1 MENKYFTIFDKED
14 IPIIDTIK
22 LDNIR
27 IDTVCYRVY
36 DNIDV
41 LPFIL
46 EFNNIPSIYDIT
58 KDTIIKLPDVYTM
71 NERYIEVDEDKI
83 AGVAKAGSKSSSKN
97 LILSYN
103 KDKTIGVD
111 KLGLVLDKIKY
122 DKETGIVSF

>member
-1 MENKYFTIFDKED
+1 MENKYFTIFDKEN

-41 LPFIL
+41 LSFIL
-46 EFNNIPSIYDIT
+46 EFNNIPSIQDVT
-58 KDTIIKLPDVYTM
+58 KDTIIKLPDMFTM
-71 NERYIEVDEDKI
+71 NERYIEIDGDNI
-83 AGVAKAGSKSSSKN
+83 AGISKAGSKSSSKN
-97 LILSYN
+97 LILAYN

>member
-1 MENKYFTIFDKED
+1 MENKYFTIFDKEN

-22 LDNIR
+22 LDNSR

-41 LPFIL
+41 LSFIL
-46 EFNNIPSIYDIT
+46 EFNNIPSIQDVT
-58 KDTIIKLPDVYTM
+58 KDTIIKLPDMFTM
-71 NERYIEVDEDKI
+71 NERYVEIDGDNI
-83 AGVAKAGSKSSSKN
+83 AGISKAGSKSSSKN
-97 LILSYN
+97 LILAYN

-111 KLGLVLDKIKY
+111 KLGLILDKIKY

>member
-1 MENKYFTIFDKED
+1 MENKYFTIFDKEN

-46 EFNNIPSIYDIT
+46 EFNNIPSIQDVT
-58 KDTIIKLPDVYTM
+58 KDTIIKLPDMFTM
-71 NERYIEVDEDKI
+71 NERYIEIDGDNI
-83 AGVAKAGSKSSSKN
+83 AGISKAGSKSSSKN
-97 LILSYN
+97 LILAYN